1 MPDPYLGE
9 ITTFAGN
16 FAPVGWALCQGQLL
30 PIAQNEALFSLIGTT
45 YGGDGVSNFA
55 LPNLASRIPLHQGT
69 GSGLSPRVI
78 GELGGSETVTL
89 TTGQLAIHNH
99 IAVCSNTTANNS
111 ASPVNN
117 FWSTDP
123 GGNTGAYSTTS
134 GTTMAATAIGNTGGG
149 QPHNNVQPYLVIN
162 YIIALE
168 GIYPSRN

>member
-1 MPDPYLGE
+1 MPDPFLGE

-16 FAPVGWALCQGQLL
+16 FAPVGWALCHGQLL
-30 PIAQNEALFSLIGTT
+30 PIAGNDALFSLIGTT
-45 YGGDGVSNFA
+45 YGGDGTSTFA

-78 GELGGSETVTL
+78 GELGGSETVNL
-89 TTGQLAIHNH
+89 STGQLAAHNH
-99 IAVCSNTTANNS
+99 TAVCSNTTGNN
-111 ASPVNN
+111 ASPINN
-117 FWSTDP
+117 YWSTDS

-134 GTTMAATAIGNTGGG
+134 GSTMAATAIGVAGGG